1 MKQKFCAEAYTKT
14 SFKTRTNI
22 AKLFCLKNE
31 GFLLMIVVTGG
42 AGFIGSAIVW
52 KLNTLGN
59 NNIIIVDELGMDEKW
74 KNLVPV
80 KFEDFIHKNDFI
92 SMIIDRELPFEIN
105 SIIHMGAN
113 SSTTE
118 KDADHLFS
126 NNYLYTKELATYCLE
141 RGARFI
147 YASSAATYG
156 DGSLGF
162 EDNVNNLETLRP
174 LNMYGYSK
182 QLFDL
187 WAKKNGALDKIVG
200 LKYFNVFGPN
210 EYHKGDMR
218 SVVHKAFEQASEL
231 GKVKLFKSHNPG
243 YKDGEQLRDFIYIKD
258 AIDMTLFFLDKPDL
272 NGLFNIGSGK
282 ARSWNDLV
290 AALFKA
296 LNKPVKIEYIDM
308 PEHLRDKYQYFTEA
322 NMKKIKKADYTTPI
336 SSLEEGVTDYVK
348 NYLLRKV
355 YLGA

>member
-1 MKQKFCAEAYTKT
+1 
-14 SFKTRTNI
+14 
-22 AKLFCLKNE
+22 
-31 GFLLMIVVTGG
+31 MIVVTGG
-42 AGFIGSAIVW
+42 AGFIGSAIIW
-52 KLNTLGN
+52 RLNELGEN
-59 NNIIIVDELGMDEKW
+59 KIIVVDELGTDEKW
-74 KNLVPV
+74 KNLVPLN
-80 KFEDFIHKNDFI
+80 FDDFVHKDDFI
-92 SMIIDRELPFEIN
+92 SMIIDREVPFKID

-126 NNYLYTKELATYCLE
+126 NNYLYTQELAKYCME
-141 RGARFI
+141 NSIRFI

-162 EDNVNNLETLRP
+162 DDDDTKLEALRP

-187 WAKKNGALDKIVG
+187 WAKKNGAFDIIVG

-218 SVVHKAFEQASEL
+218 SVVHKAFEQIRDS
-231 GKVKLFKSHNPG
+231 GKVRLFKSLDPR

-258 AIDMTLFFLDKPDL
+258 AVEMTLFFLDKPKTS
-272 NGLFNIGSGK
+272 GLFNIGTGT
-282 ARSWNDLV
+282 AGTWNDLV
-290 AALFKA
+290 SAIFKS
-296 LNKPVKIEYIDM
+296 LNKRINIEYIDL

-322 NMKKIKKADYTTPI
+322 NIVKLKKAGFNVPVT
-336 SSLEEGVTDYVK
+336 SLEDGVADYVK
-348 NYLLRKV
+348 NYLLGKQ
-355 YLGA
+355 YLGS